1 MAFPKS
7 ANEIRVSNNN
17 GGGGGCADKEP
28 YALRA
33 IGDSMAPEFEDGDIL
48 IIDPSYAAQDG
59 VHAILEV
66 AGEYHF
72 RQLLVRDGTHYMH
85 ALNPAFP
92 DQALGDN
99 WHVHGVVVQRTRG
112 RNIVHFEYP
121 GPGEVKRY
129 EHQRSLRRRP
139 TPSSTQH

>member
-1 MAFPKS
+1 MAIFPKATS
-7 ANEIRVSNNN
+7 EIRVANN
-17 GGGGGCADKEP
+17 GGSSCADKEP

-48 IIDPSYAAQDG
+48 IIDPSYPPQDG
-59 VHAILEV
+59 IHAVLEV

-72 RQLLVRDGTHYMH
+72 RQLRVHNGKHFMH

-92 DQALGDN
+92 DQELHDN
-99 WHVHGVVVQRTRG
+99 WRVHGVVVQRTRG

-121 GPGEVKRY
+121 APGEVKRY
-129 EHQRSLRRRP
+129 ERDRSTRSQP
-139 TPSSTQH
+139 PSVPTQH